1 MTIHTHKY
9 HADSTHHG
17 DPAKGRHTFTDS
29 WEVVE
34 EWRGAVLLSER
45 LHLLNHFRHRSQ
57 QRCQN
62 GLRAPPHTH
71 DKLYKNNCNKSD
83 HWIQLNLIA
92 SLTTISNLL
101 TSEGFWEREA
111 VARSCLWLV
120 KACFTITAC
129 KNSDHRI
136 LSMAGGAQL

>member
-1 MTIHTHKY
+1 MNIHTHKY

-17 DPAKGRHTFTDS
+17 NPAEGRHTFADG

-45 LHLLNHFRHRSQ
+45 LHLLNHFRHWSQ

-62 GLRAPPHTH
+62 GLRPPHTC
-71 DKLYKNNCNKSD
+71 DKLDKINCNKS
-83 HWIQLNLIA
+83 HLHLIQLNLIVI
-92 SLTTISNLL
+92 LTTISNLL

-111 VARSCLWLV
+111 ITRSCLWQV
-120 KACFTITAC
+120 KACFIISAC
-129 KNSDHRI
+129 KNSDYRI
-136 LSMAGGAQL
+136 LSMAGEAQL